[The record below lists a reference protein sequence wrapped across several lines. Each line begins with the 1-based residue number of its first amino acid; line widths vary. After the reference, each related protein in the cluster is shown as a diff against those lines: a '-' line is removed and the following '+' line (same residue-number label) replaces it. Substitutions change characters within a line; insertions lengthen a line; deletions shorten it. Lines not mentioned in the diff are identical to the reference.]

1 MNKTVDVR
9 QFELVLV
16 VEKHNPILLNPE
28 FLKVKGIIPY
38 HWELAQPPTYT
49 DGVALTVFQNGVY
62 VAHRGNAIAFFEDVR
77 AKSLD
82 GLEVPEVVY
91 RYVEKLP
98 QENYQ
103 AVGLNLEGH
112 TTVDDQDTARSYLC
126 KILLNSDR
134 SHLPGQPLLQA
145 IANFIYK
152 LDRGVL
158 TLTVRNTEL
167 ELSEIERIPVLLF
180 AANFHRDLAKVP
192 KAEHIQALSEIIKNW
207 RDDVETYQDLVSS
220 MNLLPE
226 RNLNDQFSSFSKS

>member
-1 MNKTVDVR
+1 MNRTVDMR
-9 QFELVLV
+9 RFELVLV

-62 VAHRGNAIAFFEDVR
+62 VAHRGNAIAFFEDIR

-82 GLEVPEVVY
+82 ELEVPEVVY

-112 TTVDDQDTARSYLC
+112 TLLDSQDAAKSYLQE
-126 KILLNSDR
+126 ILSSGDRPHPSDAN
-134 SHLPGQPLLQA
+134 LVQA

-152 LDRGVL
+152 INRGVM

-167 ELSEIERIPVLLF
+167 QLSETEQAPVLLF
-180 AANFHRDLAKVP
+180 AANFHRDVSKVP
-192 KAEHIQALSEIIKNW
+192 KAERVQELSEIIENW
-207 RDDVETYQDLVSS
+207 QDDVETYRNIVNNKFLTQSS
-220 MNLLPE
+220 RLAI
-226 RNLNDQFSSFSKS
+226 SAYS